1 MSGQPHHDDTRT
13 LREALVALGRRYDGF
28 GWVFGT
34 GGNFSARTNRGFLV
48 TASGRHKGMLSCDD
62 FVELDAGGRVI
73 AGPEGAK
80 PSAEASIH
88 AAIYRRHPDAGVAL
102 HVHTP
107 AGVLTRPDRPARM
120 ASPAIGMVSFV
131 DLEMV
136 KAWGIEGFA
145 TPVGMPVFENH
156 ADVARIADDIDRHGS
171 SPREADEAVEPPALL
186 IRTHGVTAWGK
197 DAFEAN
203 RNLETAEFLCRV
215 RLVER
220 GIGVL

>member
-1 MSGQPHHDDTRT
+1 MSRTPHREATRE
-13 LREALVALGRRYDGF
+13 LREALMALGRRYDAF

-34 GGNFSARTNRGFLV
+34 GGNFSARTEPGFLV
-48 TASGRHKGMLSCDD
+48 TASGRHKGMLNSDD
-62 FVELDAGGRVI
+62 FVEIDAFGNII
-73 AGPEGAK
+73 AGPEGAR

-88 AAIYRRHPDAGVAL
+88 AAIYRHHPDAGVAL

-107 AGVLTRPDRPARM
+107 AGVLTRPDLAARGD
-120 ASPAIGMVSFV
+120 SPAIGAVLFE

-145 TPVGMPVFENH
+145 TPVAMPVFENH
-156 ADVARIADDIDRHGS
+156 ADVGRIARDIAHHHAIGRDGG
-171 SPREADEAVEPPALL
+171 PVEPPALL
-186 IRTHGVTAWGK
+186 IRTHGVTAWGR

-215 RLVER
+215 RLAAR
-220 GIGVL
+220 GIGTL